1 MNAKILFLAAM
12 FCFVTVGTN
21 AQTDNDTKDNVVCN
35 VSVLNSIETKEYII
49 HDERTGD
56 PTKKKVF
63 TSDADGKKM
72 ETVVYLWNKNQGW
85 VASQKTEYKYNAD
98 NELCKVVNMKWDV
111 ARSTWGNKKEQNVLP
126 C

>member
-12 FCFVTVGTN
+12 FCFVTVSAN

-35 VSVLNSIETKEYII
+35 VSVLNSVETKEYIF

-56 PTKKKVF
+56 PTKKKIF
-63 TSDADGKKM
+63 KADADGKKL
-72 ETVVYLWNKNQGW
+72 ETVVYLWDKNQGW
-85 VASQKTEYKYNAD
+85 VASQKTEYKYND
-98 NELCKVVNMKWDV
+98 SNELCKVINAKWDV
-111 ARSTWGNKKEQNVLP
+111 ARSAWGNKREQNVLP